1 MVEKKFYINNVLKAK
16 EDISEEVLIDV
27 AERLCAKI
35 VIKDFSL
42 DTEEVLDAPVI
53 IMCDGSIELEDA
65 VLERLK
71 KQYESNQHIV
81 LVNPTN
87 KAVNTVYKKLEK
99 RNYCVSADGNKD
111 YSLFG
116 LKLENDSIRCV
127 LEAQATTAT
136 ELADNIV
143 NFLKDKYIPNARTKQ
158 VLKSDACKALEL
170 SSDSEDNLAH
180 IAKQHLVTKSFT
192 LLGKPC
198 SLTYYMVSCHQFV
211 GTDSDG
217 GEDWFFIQQHGIL
230 NGGPGYDKHWAH
242 TRIKVNGESWYV
254 GEGDVCLNYI
264 DYYKMQNYF
273 PTNDRQVDADLV
285 YVAPQAINNVT
296 TYTISENV
304 SVNGTAGFEG
314 GTSALKGTAS
324 FSGNIGFTDSYSF
337 QVQDCTGQGD
347 SLNINSASAEWQY
360 SFKRATQNRAAG
372 KWQYLNDPAALAHST
387 FSPVN
392 SWVWRFDTKNR
403 ETYKSFTSN
412 FQIGIMNTIS
422 RYTGSQSPKDIPGNN
437 PNNCNSFVVTLN
449 MPPLLGVDT
458 GNLIFDNGSGTKSLK
473 IASQGRWSLAFKDQP
488 DWVRANTETGSGECT
503 KIYISVDPNPATTE
517 RQATLQ
523 IYRTISNTR
532 SDDELVEV
540 NILQSAGKIQQ

>member
-1 MVEKKFYINNVLKAK
+1 MKEKKFYINNVLKAK
-16 EDISEEVLIDV
+16 KDISEEVLINV
-27 AERLCAKI
+27 AEQLEAKI

-65 VLERLK
+65 VLEQLK
-71 KQYESNQHIV
+71 QQYESNQHIV

-87 KAVNTVYKKLEK
+87 KVVNTVYKKLEK
-99 RNYCVSADGNKD
+99 RNYCVSADENND
-111 YSLFG
+111 YTIFG

-127 LEAQATTAT
+127 LEAQATTET
-136 ELADNIV
+136 EQADNIV
-143 NFLKDKYIPNARTKQ
+143 QFIKDKYIPDARTKQ
-158 VLKSDACKALEL
+158 VLKSNACKALKL
-170 SSDSEDNLAH
+170 SSDSEDDLSR
-180 IAKQHLVTKSFT
+180 IAKQHLITKSFT

-273 PTNDRQVDADLV
+273 SGKDRQVDVDLV
-285 YVAPQAINNVT
+285 DVAPQSTNNLT
-296 TYTISENV
+296 TCTVSEDI

-314 GTSALKGTAS
+314 GTNEMKGTAS
-324 FSGNIGFTDSYSF
+324 FSCKAGFSNSYSF
-337 QVQDCTGQGD
+337 QIQDCECKGE
-347 SLNINSASAEWQY
+347 SLIINNASAEWAY
-360 SFKRATQNRAAG
+360 SFKRASQNRNAG
-372 KWQYLNDPAALAHST
+372 QWQHLYEPANLARST
-387 FSPVN
+387 FSPIN

-403 ETYKSFTSN
+403 ETYKAFTSN
-412 FQIGIMNTIS
+412 FQLGIMNTIS
-422 RYTGSQSPKDIPGNN
+422 RYSGSQSPKDIPGNDPHN
-437 PNNCNSFVVTLN
+437 SNSFAITLN
-449 MPPLLGVDT
+449 MPPLLGVDA
-458 GNLIFDNGSGTKSLK
+458 GNLIFDNDSGTKDLE
-473 IASQGRWSLAFKDQP
+473 IASQGSWALEFKDKP
-488 DWVRANTETGSGECT
+488 SWVRANTKTGSGECT
-503 KIYISVDPNPATTE
+503 RIYISVESNTATTE

-523 IYRTISNTR
+523 IYRTIGNTR

-540 NILQSAGKIQQ
+540 NILQSAGKIQ